1 VIRLF
6 AVAQAA
12 RPVIFRFC
20 PWLELRP
27 GTKIE
32 KMALHRDIYWV
43 GKQWAVTGHGMQAVD
58 QKQKSKF
65 DIEVS
70 RLWDDDLSEN
80 LRAERWFNA
89 DDFSKGLSLARARYP
104 EPPGKA
110 PPETKAEP
118 ERKAEPEKKVPPEGK
133 PGPETQP
140 APERQAAPDPKPPLK
155 AAPRIGRVAES
166 VSQVK
171 ANAPVADE
179 PPPKPVDPKF
189 HLRID
194 NARAKFVRPWRMSVK
209 R

>member
-1 VIRLF
+1 
-6 AVAQAA
+6 
-12 RPVIFRFC
+12 
-20 PWLELRP
+20 
-27 GTKIE
+27 
-32 KMALHRDIYWV
+32 MALHRDIYWV
-43 GKQWAVTGHGMQAVD
+43 GKQWAVTGYGMQAVD

-104 EPPGKA
+104 EPP
-110 PPETKAEP
+110 
-118 ERKAEPEKKVPPEGK
+118 RKVPPERK
-133 PGPETQP
+133 
-140 APERQAAPDPKPPLK
+140 AAPDPKPPQK
-155 AAPRIGRVAES
+155 AAPRIERVVES

-171 ANAPVADE
+171 ASAPVADE

-194 NARAKFVRPWRMSVK
+194 NARAKLVRPWRMSVK